1 MIENITLGEIAVAI
15 AFLVALFGGLAKA
28 LEPLKK
34 FTHRMN
40 KVEEHQ
46 DNDNERL
53 NKLEMDTKQ
62 ILLAVNALL
71 GHAMDNNHNDEI
83 ASQKKKL
90 DEYLIQR

>member
-1 MIENITLGEIAVAI
+1 MDNITIGQIAVSVT
-15 AFLVALFGGLAKA
+15 FLVGLFGGLVKI

-34 FTHRMN
+34 FTKRMD

-53 NKLEMDTKQ
+53 NKLEDDTKQ

-71 GHAMDNNHNDEI
+71 GHAIDNNHNDEL
-83 ASQKKKL
+83 AKQKKKL